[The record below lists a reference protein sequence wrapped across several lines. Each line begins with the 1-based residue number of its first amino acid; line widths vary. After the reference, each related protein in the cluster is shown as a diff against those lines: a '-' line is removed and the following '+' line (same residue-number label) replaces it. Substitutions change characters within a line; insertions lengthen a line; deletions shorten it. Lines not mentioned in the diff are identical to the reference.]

1 MLWNLKVW
9 VAVSLDTVKKTIA
22 TIKWEFEK
30 LGWDLE
36 KTAWNKVF
44 ENLKKWSQETVVT
57 ISWLNKKLEELR
69 SKLDISAIWSKE
81 FFKLQKEIQNTEKQ
95 LDKATNKVWLFWQ
108 ALKFW
113 WWLLAWMWI
122 IEAGKWIVTL
132 WSAYEQVEVS
142 FTTMLWSAEKAKKM
156 LADLW
161 QFAKETP
168 FEIQGLRSTTKQ
180 LLAFWFAQEEII
192 PTLKGLWDV
201 AAWLSVPVE
210 QLAYAYWQVKVAWR
224 LMWWELMQF
233 TNAWVPLLNE
243 LAKMYWTNEMAI
255 KKMVEQ
261 WKIWFADV
269 EQAFKNMSS
278 EGGRFAD
285 LMEKQ
290 SQTLAWRWW
299 AFQDS
304 IALFWEEIWR
314 ALLPALSSILW
325 FFESLV
331 SFVSPYILW
340 LIKVVSTAMWQIKS
354 WFVSTADV
362 VQKNWDK
369 VVKVVVWFW
378 VALAL
383 LNRQHIANFIKSG
396 IKSMLTALKSVYL
409 AFYNLWKVTKA
420 TSTETN
426 KNTISTAK
434 NSVEKRRNAIASL
447 QQENANR
454 RVTGATLAQ
463 NKANNLTSFSFKQL
477 WKSILWTV
485 KNLLFMWLK
494 FFAIAWI
501 VLLVV
506 TAVYK
511 NWDSLKNKLKPVF
524 EFIAKIWQKAPEIVA
539 KAWNMLVEGLR
550 LTIVTILWSAKK
562 IVEAL
567 NYLPW
572 VDIDTA
578 WIDKAVKSV
587 NDFSDSM
594 KITWEDVEWVF
605 NAIWWAVNDVSSDFQ
620 DLAWWTWDLTWWMND
635 LWQAMDD
642 LWEKSEKAWWKT
654 SEANK
659 KIEKSIK
666 DVEKAHKKLEEK
678 VEKLNNLEEKR
689 KDDLLEFNQ
698 QIIDSNHD
706 VKESLED
713 IGIEL
718 QKNLE
723 NIEGWKQEKLAERYV
738 EILEREKELEEEM
751 LEIEKKNEDS
761 EEKKAENLE
770 KINKQIEI
778 QKKRISEINDKTK
791 ESTKQSLKTK
801 LEELEKTKELLQK
814 WELSLENSK
823 KMAKIEAERLKIAE
837 EKKLIQ
843 ENIDSED
850 RLNDAIWEAD
860 LWKTWKILYDAE
872 KEKAKA
878 EIEYEAE
885 KKKLEDKL
893 KINERFENINKEDR
907 KVTIE
912 DLNARMESEEVK
924 QMDLENQRY
933 FRKLAEQKIEHTNQ
947 KNEIIKLQ
955 NEIADETI
963 KIQNKV
969 NEILKNN
976 ISDIKDE
983 YKDLINQIKT
993 AILEQARLN
1002 SMRGFGKWYAEGW
1015 YTWDGGKYEEAW
1027 IVHKWEYVI
1036 PAHMLKAMPDL
1047 MPSLE
1052 AIRTWNVSTT
1062 QNYHT
1067 NKTIDV
1073 WNITVQDKVD
1083 LELFFDKMKW
1093 KM

>member
-9 VAVSLDTVKKTIA
+9 VEVAFDSVKKTIA

-44 ENLKKWSQETVVT
+44 ENIKKWSQETITT
-57 ISWLNKKLEELR
+57 ISWLNQKLDTLK

-81 FFKLQKEIQNTEKQ
+81 FFKLQKEIQNTQKE
-95 LDKATNKVWLFWQ
+95 LDNAVWKVWLFRK

-113 WWLLAWMWI
+113 WWLLASMWI
-122 IEAGKWIVTL
+122 IEAGKWIVSL

-142 FTTMLWSAEKAKKM
+142 FTTMLWSSEKAKKM

-161 QFAKETP
+161 KFAKETP

-180 LLAFWFAQEEII
+180 LLAFWVTQEEML
-192 PTLKGLWDV
+192 PTLKSLGDI

-210 QLAYAYWQVKVAWR
+210 QLAYAYGQVKVAWR

-233 TNAWVPLLNE
+233 TNAWVPLLSE
-243 LAKMYWTNEMAI
+243 LAKMYGTNEKAI
-255 KKMVEQ
+255 KDMVSA
-261 WKIWFADV
+261 WKIGFSDV

-299 AFQDS
+299 AFTDS

-314 ALLPALSSILW
+314 AILPALSSILW

-331 SFVSPYILW
+331 SFVSPYFLA
-340 LIKVVSTAMWQIKS
+340 LIKVVSVAMSKMKI
-354 WFVSTADV
+354 WFISTASFI
-362 VQKNWDK
+362 QKNWDK
-369 VVKVVVWFW
+369 TLKIMSTTFLAIMMLWKRQALTNFLKWTIFYIVTWLKTASLATKNFSKDIIWNSKNIIKNTAAKIWNSLASVK
-378 VALAL
+378 
-383 LNRQHIANFIKSG
+383 QSIAN
-396 IKSMLTALKSVYL
+396 
-409 AFYNLWKVTKA
+409 N
-420 TSTETN
+420 
-426 KNTISTAK
+426 
-434 NSVEKRRNAIASL
+434 IA
-447 QQENANR
+447 
-454 RVTGATLAQ
+454 
-463 NKANNLTSFSFKQL
+463 SFSFKNL
-477 WKSILWTV
+477 WKSILLAT
-485 KNLLFMWLK
+485 KNLLFLWLK
-494 FFAIAWI
+494 FFAIAGI

-506 TAVYK
+506 TTIYK
-511 NWDSLKNKLKPVF
+511 NWDSLKNKLKPIF
-524 EFIAKIWQKAPEIVA
+524 EFIAKIWQKAPEFIA
-539 KAWNMLVEGLR
+539 TAFNSLVDVVFWAFNL
-550 LTIVTILWSAKK
+550 ILSWTKK
-562 IVEAL
+562 IATWL
-567 NYLPW
+567 NKLW
-572 VDIDTA
+572 LNIDTS
-578 WIDKAVKSV
+578 WIDNLQKDAA
-587 NDFSDSM
+587 NLRDSL
-594 KITWEDVEWVF
+594 KITWKDVTWAF
-605 NAIWWAVNDVSSDFQ
+605 NAIWWAINDAASDFKNV
-620 DLAWWTWDLTWWMND
+620 WWDVWDLTWWMD
-635 LWQAMDD
+635 KLWWAMEEAWD
-642 LWEKSEKAWWKT
+642 KAKKAWWKT

-666 DVEKAHKKLEEK
+666 DVEKAHKELEKK
-678 VEKLNNLEEKR
+678 VEKLNDLEEKR

-713 IGIEL
+713 IGVEL

-723 NIEGWKQEKLAERYV
+723 NIESWKQEKLAERYV
-738 EILEREKELEEEM
+738 EILEKEKELEEEI

-814 WELSLENSK
+814 WEVNLENAK
-823 KMAKIEAERLKIAE
+823 KLAKIEAERLKIAE
-837 EKKLIQ
+837 EKKLIK

-850 RLNDAIWEAD
+850 RLVDAVWEAN
-860 LWKTWKILYDAE
+860 LWKTWKILFDAE
-872 KEKAKA
+872 SEKVKA
-878 EIEYEAE
+878 EAEYEEE

-893 KINERFENINKEDR
+893 KINQIFEKFHSEDR
-907 KVTIE
+907 KITQT
-912 DLNARMESEEVK
+912 DLNAWMEREDIK
-924 QMDLENQRY
+924 AMDIKNQRY
-933 FRKLAEQKIEHTNQ
+933 FRKLAEQKIEHTKQ
-947 KNEIIKLQ
+947 KDEIIKLQ
-955 NEIADETI
+955 NEIADETV

-969 NEILKNN
+969 NDILKQN
-976 ISDIKDE
+976 INSLSDE

-993 AILEQARLN
+993 AIFEQSRLN
-1002 SMRGFGKWYAEGW
+1002 SMRRSWVWYAEGW
-1015 YTWDGGKYEEAW
+1015 YTWDWWKYEEAW

-1036 PAHMLKAMPDL
+1036 PATMLKSIPNL

-1052 AIRTWNVSTT
+1052 AIRTWNSSI